1 MHGLAVYVKEG
12 LPFAHD
18 SSLENFEY
26 SYLCF
31 GLALLHSLSYFFSA
45 IICLLCLCAQF
56 LIQFHLKQMRFSRS
70 TYLLMLLSLEILKS
84 IIRTGLPILV
94 ELIDLVKSV
103 VIYLSQ
109 MTLLRCLTFLL
120 ESQTVI
126 LIVLLFWIYFF
137 LLALVFVLQWLS
149 LHWEILIVLPQF
161 PLIYHQIHKWMPC
174 FIAQFMTILMLIGMV
189 FVII

>member
-1 MHGLAVYVKEG
+1 MVLQFMLKKD
-12 LPFAHD
+12 F
-18 SSLENFEY
+18 
-26 SYLCF
+26 
-31 GLALLHSLSYFFSA
+31 LLHMTHLQKTLNILTYVLDWLYFTHCLNFFSA

-103 VIYLSQ
+103 IIYLSE
-109 MTLLRCLTFLL
+109 MTLLRWLTFLL

-161 PLIYHQIHKWMPC
+161 PLIFHQIHKGMPC

>member
-56 LIQFHLKQMRFSRS
+56 LIQFHLK
-70 TYLLMLLSLEILKS
+70 
-84 IIRTGLPILV
+84 
-94 ELIDLVKSV
+94 
-103 VIYLSQ
+103 
-109 MTLLRCLTFLL
+109 
-120 ESQTVI
+120 
-126 LIVLLFWIYFF
+126 
-137 LLALVFVLQWLS
+137 
-149 LHWEILIVLPQF
+149 
-161 PLIYHQIHKWMPC
+161 
-174 FIAQFMTILMLIGMV
+174 
-189 FVII
+189 